1 MKVLVTGATG
11 FIGRLVVRHLREA
24 GAELRLA
31 SRRPEKLE
39 AENDTVLMPN
49 CDAPAAAFL
58 ALTRDVTHVVHCAGL
73 NNDQGNATEADYRA
87 ANVELS
93 ARLAHAA
100 AAQVSGRFIQLSS
113 IRAVIGARVSA
124 TIDENTPPAPQC
136 VYGRSKR
143 EGETRVLSAYASQ
156 GRSDAAVLRL
166 PPVYGSGMKGNLAT
180 LMRLADTG
188 LPLPTGALTGIRSL
202 MSSEAAARAVSHLLS
217 HSASLRPVYVGADVP
232 PVAAV
237 AGTLGCAALMLAP
250 FAVAAWPTT
259 PVPQGSWFS
268 AIALGVLC
276 TGVAYAFFFRLIH
289 RVGAAR
295 ATTCTYLI
303 PVFGVAWGWMLLG
316 EVPTATMLVAGLLIL
331 GSVIV
336 SQKSGG

>member
-11 FIGRLVVRHLREA
+11 FIGRLVVHHLREA

-31 SRRPEKLE
+31 SRHPETLGSGSE
-39 AENDTVLMPN
+39 AVLMPGF
-49 CDAPAAAFL
+49 DAPAAAFL

-73 NNDQGNATEADYRA
+73 NNCQGDATEADYRA

-93 ARLAHAA
+93 ARLADAA
-100 AAQVSGRFIQLSS
+100 AAQASGRFIHLSS

-124 TIDENTPPAPQC
+124 TIDENTLAAPQC

-143 EGETRVLSAYASQ
+143 EGEIKVLGAYASH

-180 LMRLADTG
+180 LMRLADTA

-217 HSASLRPVYVGADVP
+217 HSGSLRPIYIGADVP
-232 PVAAV
+232 SVAVAAV
-237 AGTLGCAALMLAP
+237 IAAFRSGFGRPMRLIAVPAGLMRPAAAVLGKRAFWDSMTATQICDPSLLISQGWAPETGTLERLAE
-250 FAVAAWPTT
+250 
-259 PVPQGSWFS
+259 
-268 AIALGVLC
+268 L
-276 TGVAYAFFFRLIH
+276 
-289 RVGAAR
+289 AR
-295 ATTCTYLI
+295 
-303 PVFGVAWGWMLLG
+303 LG
-316 EVPTATMLVAGLLIL
+316 EPRLPV
-331 GSVIV
+331 
-336 SQKSGG
+336 

>member
-11 FIGRLVVRHLREA
+11 FIGRLVARHLRQA

-31 SRRPEKLE
+31 SRHPERLGSGDG
-39 AENDTVLMPN
+39 AVRMPN
-49 CDAPAAAFL
+49 FDAPAAAFL

-100 AAQVSGRFIQLSS
+100 AAQASGRFIHLSS

-124 TIDENTPPAPQC
+124 TIDENTLPAPQC
-136 VYGRSKR
+136 AYGRSKR
-143 EGETRVLSAYASQ
+143 DGEIRVLDAYASH

-180 LMRLADTG
+180 LMRLADTA

-202 MSSEAAARAVSHLLS
+202 MSTEAAVRAVSHLLG
-217 HSASLRPVYVGADVP
+217 HSGSLRPIYVGADVP
-232 PVAAV
+232 PVA
-237 AGTLGCAALMLAP
+237 
-250 FAVAAWPTT
+250 VAAIIAAFRGGFGRPMRLMT
-259 PVPQGSWFS
+259 VPAGLIRPAASV
-268 AIALGVLC
+268 LGRR
-276 TGVAYAFFFRLIH
+276 AFWDSL
-289 RVGAAR
+289 
-295 ATTCTYLI
+295 
-303 PVFGVAWGWMLLG
+303 
-316 EVPTATMLVAGLLIL
+316 TATQICDPALLVSEGWTPETDTLERLTELARL
-331 GSVIV
+331 SR
-336 SQKSGG
+336 S